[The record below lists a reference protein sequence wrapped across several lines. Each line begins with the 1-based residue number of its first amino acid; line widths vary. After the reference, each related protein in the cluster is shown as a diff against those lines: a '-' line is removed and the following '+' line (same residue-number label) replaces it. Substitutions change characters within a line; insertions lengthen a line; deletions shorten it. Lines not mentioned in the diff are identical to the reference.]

1 MGEGSYARCQELV
14 TGLFDTSSCLYP
26 SCSFNGAYQPPLP
39 AKMYGF
45 SYLYDRTAAIG
56 LLDGHPNEFGEQR
69 VRIRE
74 LEHATEGLCVLGKNQ
89 LAERFRKAH
98 DHKKAHLFCGDT
110 VYLAVLLRALGFEE
124 DYSLTMT
131 NKIDGT
137 ELVWTLGAI
146 FSKVRELADEKEWYE
161 KLLEPQNLALIGVAL
176 LALYWF
182 FCCARPVN
190 KHSYRHVLRPDTSAE
205 DE

>member
-1 MGEGSYARCQELV
+1 MTHLGLFSQGAATTGQPIPHPCLPKDSTLEAQGHEFVGEGSYARCQELV

-74 LEHATEGLCVLGKNQ
+74 LEHATEGPPTRSTRRGGRGQKRLGGRGPNGAP
-89 LAERFRKAH
+89 LAWVGCR
-98 DHKKAHLFCGDT
+98 
-110 VYLAVLLRALGFEE
+110 
-124 DYSLTMT
+124 S
-131 NKIDGT
+131 
-137 ELVWTLGAI
+137 
-146 FSKVRELADEKEWYE
+146 
-161 KLLEPQNLALIGVAL
+161 
-176 LALYWF
+176 
-182 FCCARPVN
+182 
-190 KHSYRHVLRPDTSAE
+190 
-205 DE
+205 